1 MNIDESRRTFL
12 LGLASKGA
20 DAVRQ
25 SPLIATFIQLTKK
38 VGPTVVEANRPHSV
52 TADMRLQTD
61 IVREMVFSS
70 VKRLTGEKTD
80 LAAWSKLFDKSDVV
94 GIKINTLFGPGA
106 SSSPEVVNAV
116 VEGVKLAG
124 VPADKIIIWDRAD
137 ADMLKCK
144 FRLNRE
150 AGVKYYGTNSDYE
163 AEATKVGSFEG
174 RLSKILTKQITAL
187 VNLPIL
193 KHHSISGMSCAYKN
207 HYGSFD
213 NPGQHH
219 ANGCDPFLSDFNSL
233 PSVRNKTRLVLCD
246 ALRPLC
252 DGGPGFTPKF
262 QWSYGSILA
271 SFDALAMDAVGTSII
286 DARRKEL
293 GLPSLE
299 ASGKPVRHLV
309 TAAKM
314 GQGEGDMR
322 HIRLVKA

>member
-1 MNIDESRRTFL
+1 MNVDESRRTFL

-20 DAVRQ
+20 NVVRQ
-25 SPLIATFIQLTKK
+25 SPLVSAFIQLTKK
-38 VGPTVVEANRPHSV
+38 VGPTVVEANRPQAV
-52 TADMRLQTD
+52 TADMRLHSDT
-61 IVREMVFSS
+61 VREMVFAS
-70 VKRLTGEKTD
+70 VRLLTGQKKD
-80 LAAWSKLFDKSDVV
+80 QLAWSQLFDKSDVV

-106 SSSPEVVNAV
+106 CSSPEVVNAV

-137 ADMLKCK
+137 ADLLKCK

-150 AGVKYYGTNSDYE
+150 AGVKCYGTNNDYE

-174 RLSKILTKQITAL
+174 RLSKILTQQITAL

-193 KHHSISGMSCAYKN
+193 KHHSITGLSCAYKN
-207 HYGSFD
+207 HYGSFE

-219 ANGCDPFLSDFNSL
+219 GNGCDPFLSEVNSL
-233 PSVRNKTRLVLCD
+233 PSIRNKTRLILCD

-262 QWSYGSILA
+262 QWKYGSILA
-271 SFDALAMDAVGTSII
+271 SFDALAMDVVGTKII
-286 DARRKEL
+286 DARRKEM
-293 GLPSLE
+293 GIGSLE
-299 ASGKPVRHLV
+299 ASGQPVRHLV

-314 GQGEGDMR
+314 GLGEGDLH
-322 HIRLVKA
+322 HIRVIKA